1 MSTKSDRVQE
11 MTDWGHLFDRAVE
24 LYIAV
29 ILTVEYLW
37 GRSDTDIK
45 NEAKRKKKAR
55 EKYNFEN
62 LTSGEGK

>member
-1 MSTKSDRVQE
+1 MNWHEWMRD
-11 MTDWGHLFDRAVE
+11 GFD
-24 LYIAV
+24 LYICV
-29 ILTVEYLW
+29 ILTLEYLW

-55 EKYNFEN
+55 EKYSFES